1 MAKYVKKESPLKG
14 LTKKEPRTIN
24 MRSRPKLADKSNKSV
39 AGRKAG
45 PKKMG
50 KAETLNKAT
59 KAIGADKAKIKARGI
74 GGPAAVGTL
83 AVAGATSLFQ
93 AASDE
98 NLYPKGVTK
107 TEKKQLPKQK
117 KQPARSQPKGTS
129 GNMAGKVVSK
139 QQGNMLKSQWKGES
153 ETRKSMDTPKQTA
166 PQPKKKPDNPT
177 RLKSSGPSWS
187 FGGDGNPR
195 KFKSSNKNK
204 SKLPK
209 SAQFI
214 QDADW

>member
-1 MAKYVKKESPLKG
+1 MVKYVKKESPLKG

-24 MRSRPKLADKSNKSV
+24 MKGRPKLEGKSNKSV
-39 AGRKAG
+39 AKKKAG

-50 KAETLNKAT
+50 KAEVLNRAT

-83 AVAGATSLFQ
+83 LVAGAAKLAEMS
-93 AASDE
+93 SDE
-98 NLYPKGVTK
+98 NLYPKGIQK
-107 TEKKQLPKQK
+107 TESLPLPKQK

-129 GNMAGKVVSK
+129 GNMAGKVVS
-139 QQGNMLKSQWKGES
+139 N
-153 ETRKSMDTPKQTA
+153 TPA
-166 PQPKKKPDNPT
+166 KKKAPASKPSPSIKKKSPAKPTGVKGTATSNYKPMNSNTKSRKYSSLPQSNPP
-177 RLKSSGPSWS
+177 KIKGQ
-187 FGGDGNPR
+187 
-195 KFKSSNKNK
+195 KK

-214 QDADW
+214 QNADW